1 MDTTE
6 LEEAGT
12 MQVTGEPTGRRWK
25 AKLIAGNTLGSSG
38 YYPAE
43 TLIRDGSKVFAKGTP
58 IYLNHQTAE
67 ERASRPFGRVQDFA
81 GELAEDA
88 YYDGDGL
95 YATIEVFEHHAPL
108 VKSLANKI
116 GISIRAQAKT
126 VDEVI
131 NGVHVPVVKQ
141 LVKARSA
148 DFVVKAGAG
157 GKLVSI
163 LESALESSEEDS
175 DNEEGSKENMDE
187 VLEAIS
193 KLATATNERFTAI
206 EESLKP
212 AEIVVEESAKVDE
225 GKVVELAEA
234 LAGSALPKEAY
245 GRVLSLHSTSGK
257 SISELIEAEEAY
269 LNANRK
275 TASEDEGIVEESS
288 KEDDKEVEESATEI
302 ALPSAWKTKVK

>member
-12 MQVTGEPTGRRWK
+12 LALTGEPTGRRWK

-43 TLIRDGSKVFAKGTP
+43 TLIRDGSKVFKAGTP

-81 GELAEDA
+81 GELTEDA

-95 YATIEVFEHHAPL
+95 YANIEVFEHHAPL

-116 GISIRAQAKT
+116 GISIRAKAKT

-131 NGVHVPVVKQ
+131 NGVSVPVVKQ
-141 LVKARSA
+141 LVQARSA

-193 KLATATNERFTAI
+193 KLATATDKRFTAI

-212 AEIVVEESAKVDE
+212 AEIEVLESKVDDS
-225 GKVVELAEA
+225 KVVELAEA
-234 LAGSALPKEAY
+234 LAGSSLPKEAY
-245 GRVLSLHSTSGK
+245 GRVLSLHAASGK
-257 SISELIEAEEAY
+257 PVSELIEAEEAY
-269 LNANRK
+269 LNTNRSGV
-275 TASEDEGIVEESS
+275 TEDEGIVEESS